1 MNISIADETK
11 LRTYLEQGINDS
23 DIPDF
28 IHTAFKVGQQLKIK
42 KLIGP
47 EKNLFNGI
55 QNKMETDA
63 RIHNICQA
71 PGMWKDK
78 CDAFKRM
85 MANNLHLYGGK
96 RKTMKRKIMKR
107 MKHMKRTKS
116 AKRITKSRKSRRL
129 QKK

>member
-1 MNISIADETK
+1 MNISLADETK
-11 LRTYLEQGINDS
+11 LRTYLERGINDS

-42 KLIGP
+42 KLSGP
-47 EKNLFNGI
+47 EKNLFNDI
-55 QNKMETDA
+55 HNTMESDA
-63 RIHNICQA
+63 RIQHICQA
-71 PGMWKDK
+71 PGVWKDK

-96 RKTMKRKIMKR
+96 RKTMKRVKYMKR
-107 MKHMKRTKS
+107 VKRMKRTKS

-129 QKK
+129 